1 MTRTDTAWCIG
12 QTVRAR
18 GPRWDAIGTP
28 LWYRMVQVWGSVE
41 ECGGYGAGVGGSEIG
56 EGESREMAQPLVKPY
71 MGCAGI

>member
-1 MTRTDTAWCIG
+1 M
-12 QTVRAR
+12 
-18 GPRWDAIGTP
+18 
-28 LWYRMVQVWGSVE
+28 WYRMVQVWGSVE